1 MNSNQGSLF
10 FAVGIVFIA
19 VGATGRPAFVGLG
32 AAFIVIGA
40 GLMAR
45 RRNRLR

>member
-1 MNSNQGSLF
+1 MKSNQGSVF
-10 FAVGIVFIA
+10 FAVGMTFIA
-19 VGATGRPAFVGLG
+19 IGASGRPAFLGLG

-45 RRNRLR
+45 RRNRPR